1 MTDFNSDGLYFV
13 PLGGADIIGMNMYA
27 YACEGKWIVV
37 DAGYGFLKDAYPP
50 MDMCYASPEFLR
62 EHAADIEGLFIS
74 HAHEDHLGAVS
85 QICAALKCKV
95 YATPLAVSL
104 IKHRL
109 KEFSMENDVELCT
122 VKLGDTIK
130 TSAFKVKFISL
141 THSVPE
147 TCGLFIQTKFGNVF
161 HATDWRF
168 DDGQMAEY
176 TKTDFDGLKEAA
188 EKGIDLFVC
197 DSTNIMVEKKQP
209 SESKIRKN
217 LIKLISG
224 LNGSIV
230 ATCFS
235 SNLMRLESLILAADN
250 AGRTPVIMGRS
261 MVQYVEAAKECGYF
275 AHLPKVYQTEEV
287 AGLTSDKALY
297 ICTGS
302 QADYRSTLA
311 GIANGENKYVRL
323 DEGYTVIFSSK
334 TIPGNEEKIE
344 RMQEKISE
352 QGANVITL
360 ETELIHASGHA
371 SKEEI
376 RQMYELLKP
385 KIVFPVHGD
394 KSFIREHK
402 RFALGCGVQ
411 EVQSGKN
418 GDVFCLKNGEIE
430 KIDSVCVGV
439 VGVEF
444 LRSVPLNSELVKNR
458 KKIAYNGV
466 LFISAYVSDSNKL
479 LDLKISSPDILEAPL
494 WEDLSE
500 RIKEKV
506 WPELNEELEKKGV
519 CFHTEEI
526 MKAKIRKIVF
536 QKTEMKPLTILH
548 IFKQGEKNDNDTE

>member
-1 MTDFNSDGLYFV
+1 MTDFKSDGLYFV

-27 YACEGKWIVV
+27 YASEGKFIVV

-50 MDMCYASPEFLR
+50 MDMCYASPEFLK
-62 EHAADIEGLFIS
+62 EHADDIEGLFIT
-74 HAHEDHLGAVS
+74 HAHEDHLGAVA
-85 QICAALKCKV
+85 QICSVLKCKV

-104 IKHRL
+104 IKLRL
-109 KEFSMENDVELCT
+109 KEFSCENETELYT
-122 VKLGDTIK
+122 VFLGETIE
-130 TSAFKVKFISL
+130 TSAFKVRFISL

-176 TKTDFDGLKEAA
+176 TQTDFNALKEASQT
-188 EKGIDLFVC
+188 GVDLFVC
-197 DSTNIMVEKKQP
+197 DSTNIMVENKQP
-209 SESKIRKN
+209 NESKVRKN

-224 LNGSIV
+224 LEGSIV

-235 SNLMRLESLILAADN
+235 SNLMRLESLILAADK

-261 MVQYVEAAKECGYF
+261 MMQYVKAAKECGYF
-275 AHLPKVYQTEEV
+275 SELPKIYQPEEV
-287 AGLTSDKALY
+287 TELASDNALY

-302 QADYRSTLA
+302 QADYRSTLSS
-311 GIANGENKYVRL
+311 IASGENKYVRL
-323 DEGYTVIFSSK
+323 DESYTVIFSSK
-334 TIPGNEEKIE
+334 VIPGNEEKIE
-344 RMQEKISE
+344 RMQEKILE
-352 QGANVITL
+352 QGAKVITL

-402 RFALGCGVQ
+402 RFAADCGVEQ
-411 EVQSGKN
+411 VQSGKN
-418 GDVFCLKNGEIE
+418 GEVFCLKNGEIN
-430 KIDSVCVGV
+430 KIDTVCTEVI
-439 VGVEF
+439 GVEF

-466 LFISAYVSDSNKL
+466 LFISAYVSEENKL
-479 LDLKISSPDILEAPL
+479 LALKISSPDILEAPL
-494 WEDLSE
+494 WDELAE

-506 WPELNEELEKKGV
+506 WDEINEETEKKGV
-519 CFHTEEI
+519 CFHTEELI
-526 MKAKIRKIVF
+526 KARIRKLVL
-536 QKTEMKPLTILH
+536 KETEMKPLTILH
-548 IFKQGEKNDNDTE
+548 IFKQGETK